1 MGVKTSAQ
9 PRADWTPKRED
20 DCTAIALYQCKT
32 AFKLK
37 WLLIFSSPYSIFY
50 ITSGQLPVDTVC
62 PPPSACPPYH
72 WQTIP
77 LAVSQD
83 VLGSSQLDVP
93 ILVENLSVGGQLVL
107 PEEVN
112 IEHLS
117 LPCSLASSC
126 SSHCPACT
134 PAPVKLSLL
143 ISEKNNELSVGRLD
157 NTIQ

>member
-1 MGVKTSAQ
+1 M
-9 PRADWTPKRED
+9 
-20 DCTAIALYQCKT
+20 
-32 AFKLK
+32 
-37 WLLIFSSPYSIFY
+37 SSVPL
-50 ITSGQLPVDTVC
+50 T
-62 PPPSACPPYH
+62 H
-72 WQTIP
+72 

-143 ISEKNNELSVGRLD
+143 MREVLNLKKKTKNYQSEGRTIQY
-157 NTIQ
+157 NTITSWVCSATLEFHYRLSWVELGWSWVGVVFGLELRSWSKKIGSRKKCGS